1 MRQHNSPAQRLV
13 ASAASIGDDA
23 VSYLAEPLNEA
34 KPMPVINRIAGM
46 KDEITAWR
54 RDFHEHPEILYDVHR
69 TAASVVDKLKSFGCD
84 EVAPG
89 IGRTGVVAVIK
100 GKTNRSG
107 KVIGMRADMDALP
120 MDETTGLPYASKTKG
135 KMHACGH
142 DGHTALLLGAAK
154 YLCETRNFDGTA
166 VVIFQPA
173 EEGGAGG
180 KAMVDDGMM
189 ERWGVQEVYGMHNQP
204 GMPVGTFATCP
215 GPMMAASDGVHIL
228 IEGKGGHAA
237 KPHMNIDTV
246 LVASHIVIAMQ
257 SIVARNVNP
266 LESGVVS
273 LCMFHAGSASNVIPQ
288 TAEIKGTARSLTPQV
303 RDLLEKRIVE
313 VAEGTAKLFGAT
325 AKATYERGYPVTRN
339 HAKQAA
345 FAASIA
351 REIAGKDMVNDNVTP
366 VMGGEDF
373 SFMLER
379 RPGAF
384 VFFGNGNTAS
394 VHHPAYDF
402 NDEAIPHGVSFWA
415 RLVETAMPA

>member
-1 MRQHNSPAQRLV
+1 
-13 ASAASIGDDA
+13 
-23 VSYLAEPLNEA
+23 
-34 KPMPVINRIAGM
+34 MPVINRIAGM

-54 RDFHEHPEILYDVHR
+54 RDFHAHPEILYDVHR
-69 TAASVVDKLKSFGCD
+69 TAASVVDKLRAFGCD
-84 EVAPG
+84 EIAPG

-100 GKTNRSG
+100 GKSNKSG

-120 MDETTGLPYASKTKG
+120 MDEITGLPYASKTKG

-154 YLCETRNFDGTA
+154 YLCETRNFDGT
-166 VVIFQPA
+166 VVLIFQPA

-189 ERWGVQEVYGMHNQP
+189 ERWGIQEVYGMHNQP
-204 GMPVGTFATCP
+204 GMAIGAFATCP
-215 GPMMAASDGVHIL
+215 GPMMAASDSVHIL
-228 IEGKGGHAA
+228 VEGKGGHAA
-237 KPHMNIDTV
+237 KPHWNIDTV
-246 LVASHIVIAMQ
+246 LVASHIVVAMQ
-257 SIVARNVNP
+257 SIVSRNVNP
-266 LESGVVS
+266 LESGVIS

-288 TAEIKGTARSLTPQV
+288 TAEIKGTARSLTPEV

-325 AKATYERGYPVTRN
+325 ATATYGRGYPVTRN

-351 REIAGKDMVNDNVTP
+351 REISGKDMVNDNITP

-415 RLVETAMPA
+415 RLAETAMPA